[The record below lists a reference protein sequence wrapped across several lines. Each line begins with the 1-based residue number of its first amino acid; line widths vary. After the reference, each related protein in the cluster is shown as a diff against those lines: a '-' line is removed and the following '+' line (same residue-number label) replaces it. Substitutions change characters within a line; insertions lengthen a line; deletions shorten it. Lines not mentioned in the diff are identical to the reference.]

1 MSTLVENKYG
11 KDKTPKDI
19 LFQFGSA
26 LLTQIVAKHA
36 YLDVLDVIERYQKN
50 GEFLIASRDP
60 NMDEFLSQYRK
71 ELPWEYSPSPNWI
84 YPVWT
89 SVSGNKSD
97 RYISRTYDATVKKIK
112 DCRYQNTITIGT
124 RHNFAES
131 DRGELESYFR
141 AFAIT
146 DPLEQ
151 AKLRFIQGDGKN
163 KSYLRVYAPLGS
175 TLVGSGSDITSV
187 TNESATVFALMIDT
201 PVGAS
206 STKTWS
212 YTIDIPLC
220 DSYDGSVEWMR
231 QPGLRAVKVKK

>member
-26 LLTQIVAKHA
+26 LLSQIEAKKA
-36 YLDVLDVIERYQKN
+36 YLDVLDVIEKYQKN

-60 NMDEFLSQYRK
+60 TIDQFVSQYRK
-71 ELPWEYSPSPNWI
+71 KLPWEYSLSPNWI

-112 DCRYQNTITIGT
+112 DCLYQNTITIGT

-151 AKLRFIQGDGKN
+151 AKLRFIQ
-163 KSYLRVYAPLGS
+163 
-175 TLVGSGSDITSV
+175 
-187 TNESATVFALMIDT
+187 
-201 PVGAS
+201 
-206 STKTWS
+206 
-212 YTIDIPLC
+212 
-220 DSYDGSVEWMR
+220 
-231 QPGLRAVKVKK
+231 

>member
-26 LLTQIVAKHA
+26 LLSQIEAKKA
-36 YLDVLDVIERYQKN
+36 YLDVLDVIEKYQKN

-60 NMDEFLSQYRK
+60 SIDQFVSQYRK
-71 ELPWEYSPSPNWI
+71 KLPWEYSPSPNWI

-131 DRGELESYFR
+131 DRGELGSYFR

-151 AKLRFIQGDGKN
+151 AKLRFIQ
-163 KSYLRVYAPLGS
+163 
-175 TLVGSGSDITSV
+175 
-187 TNESATVFALMIDT
+187 
-201 PVGAS
+201 
-206 STKTWS
+206 
-212 YTIDIPLC
+212 
-220 DSYDGSVEWMR
+220 
-231 QPGLRAVKVKK
+231 